1 MFLQIWDEIAI
12 NYADNLSRLDRLKEA
27 VRQLEESGTI
37 TEEQQDDASEDG
49 VSNSI
54 CDNGSSE
61 TSAVEVA
68 QLPKPKTQQMIEP
81 TTRLMAQPATQSM
94 SQPATQ
100 STSQSVTRP
109 TSQSKTHI
117 QVRGM

>member
-49 VSNSI
+49 ASNSI

-68 QLPKPKTQQMIEP
+68 QLPKSTTQPMIEP
-81 TTRLMAQPATQSM
+81 TTRLTTQPT

-100 STSQSVTRP
+100 PTSQSTTRP
-109 TSQSKTHI
+109 TSQSKAHV
-117 QVRGM
+117 QVRGI